1 MQSHDPEQ
9 SHGKAAD
16 DANRRDYRR
25 LPQHQLEC
33 NYGPVLDLS
42 GGGMRVISKKALE
55 GTITVLLTGKGIDQK
70 LKARVT
76 RCKMVGFRVY
86 EVALQFVDAK
96 QMRAV
101 VEWIAFW
108 SAPPR
113 KA

>member
-1 MQSHDPEQ
+1 MRSPEPEQ
-9 SHGKAAD
+9 SDGNVVD

-42 GGGMRVISKKALE
+42 GSGMRVISKKALE
-55 GTITVLLTGKGIDQK
+55 GTITVLLSGKGIDQK

-76 RCKMVGFRVY
+76 RCKKVGFRVY
-86 EVALQFVDAK
+86 EVALQFVDVK

-108 SAPPR
+108 SAPPT
-113 KA
+113 KI